1 MSTRKLM
8 GRTHCTLAFSFL
20 ILIIPA
26 IGQIR
31 SGIITGSVEDSSGA
45 TVTDANVTVTDTGT
59 NISYSTKTTQ
69 SGFYTVPGLAPGTY
83 SVFIS
88 QLGFETYTE
97 NGIHL
102 DPGQT
107 VSVKSPYAAEYL
119 AAYSGGRLKAQ
130 KTIRF
135 ALGPSIKVSGPIFD
149 SEVFYVQKS

>member
-20 ILIIPA
+20 IRIIPA
-26 IGQIR
+26 IGQAR
-31 SGIITGSVEDSSGA
+31 SRTITGSVEDSSGA

-69 SGFYTVPGLAPGTY
+69 SGLYTVPYLAPGTY
-83 SVFIS
+83 SVSIS
-88 QLGFETYTE
+88 QLGFVTYTA
-97 NGIHL
+97 NL
-102 DPGQT
+102 KP
-107 VSVKSPYAAEYL
+107 PYAAKYF

-135 ALGPSIKVSGPIFD
+135 ALGPSIKV
-149 SEVFYVQKS
+149 